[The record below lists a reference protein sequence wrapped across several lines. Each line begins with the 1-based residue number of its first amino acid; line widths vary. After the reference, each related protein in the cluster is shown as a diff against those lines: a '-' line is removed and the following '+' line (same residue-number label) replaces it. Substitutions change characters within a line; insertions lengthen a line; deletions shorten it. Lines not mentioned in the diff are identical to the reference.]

1 MWPRM
6 GLVVGPCAARRR
18 WEALLARRGTGG
30 PMDVGSEV
38 LEVDTEVLVAHMGS
52 MEVGSRFKEWELR
65 S

>member
-1 MWPRM
+1 M
-6 GLVVGPCAARRR
+6 GYEGLGVGSGFKQ
-18 WEALLARRGTGG
+18 LARRGTGG

>member
-1 MWPRM
+1 M
-6 GLVVGPCAARRR
+6 GMRVSEWAVGSSSGCGG
-18 WEALLARRGTGG
+18 GTGG

-38 LEVDTEVLVAHMGS
+38 LEVDPEVLVAHMGS